1 MHKQWEHSHNNG
13 SQIVMIDL
21 SVASGFVIGLV
32 FGAVDL
38 LSGFCLMSSLRDMWT
53 KSDTR
58 KIRSFATAIAIA
70 IIGTQILAGSGLV
83 NIGTSIYLQ
92 PSFSAPLIFFGGLL
106 FGLGMVLANGCAS
119 RALVLLGKGN
129 LRSLVVITI
138 IGITAQMTLKGLIAP
153 ARIAFLDW
161 TRTTPTAVSAPALLS
176 TMGLDDAT
184 ARLIATLIASGA
196 LLIYAFSDKQFR
208 RAYGQIAAGVIIGLL
223 VVAGWAA
230 TGWLATDDFNPIP
243 VASLTFVSPLADS
256 VQYTMLST
264 GLTLNFGIALVAG
277 VLIGSLVT
285 ATLTGRF
292 ELEGYTSVTH
302 TGRSMA
308 GAAFMGIGGAMAYGC
323 SIGQGLTGVSTLA
336 MPSFIALIGILCGAA
351 FAIHSRARLLAF
363 AFR

>member
-1 MHKQWEHSHNNG
+1 MT
-13 SQIVMIDL
+13 VLIDL

-32 FGAVDL
+32 FGVVGL
-38 LSGFCLMSSLRDMWT
+38 LSGFCLMSSLRDLWT
-53 KSDTR
+53 TNDTR
-58 KIRSFATAIAIA
+58 KIRSFATALAVAIM
-70 IIGTQILAGSGLV
+70 GTQFLVGSGIV
-83 NIGTSIYLQ
+83 NVGASLYLQ

-129 LRSLVVITI
+129 LRSLVVITV

-161 TRTTPTAVSAPALLS
+161 TKTAPTAVSVPALLT
-176 TMGLDDAT
+176 TMGLDDIT
-184 ARLIATLIASGA
+184 ARLIAVVVASGA

-208 RAYGQIAAGVIIGLL
+208 RSYGQIAAGVIIGSL

-230 TGWLATDDFNPIP
+230 TGWLAADDFNPIA
-243 VASLTFVSPLADS
+243 VSSLTFVSPMADS

-277 VLIGSLVT
+277 VLLGSLVT

-302 TGRSMA
+302 TGRSLA
-308 GAAFMGIGGAMAYGC
+308 GATFMGIGGAMAYGC

-336 MPSFIALIGILCGAA
+336 MPSFIALAGILSGAA
-351 FAIHSRARLLAF
+351 FAIHSKTRLLAF

>member
-1 MHKQWEHSHNNG
+1 
-13 SQIVMIDL
+13 MIDL

-32 FGAVDL
+32 FGVVGL
-38 LSGFCLMSSLRDMWT
+38 LSGFCLMSSLRDLWT
-53 KSDTR
+53 TTDTR
-58 KIRSFATAIAIA
+58 KIRSYATALAVAIA
-70 IIGTQILAGSGLV
+70 GTQLLAGTGIV
-83 NIGTSIYLQ
+83 NIGASLYLQ

-129 LRSLVVITI
+129 LRSLVVITV

-161 TRTTPTAVSAPALLS
+161 TKTAPTAVSAPALLS
-176 TMGLDDAT
+176 TMGLDDIS

-208 RAYGQIAAGVIIGLL
+208 RSYGQIAAGLIIGLL

-230 TGWLATDDFNPIP
+230 TGWFAADDFNPIA
-243 VASLTFVSPLADS
+243 VSSLTFVSPMADS

-277 VLIGSLVT
+277 VLLGSLVT

-302 TGRSMA
+302 TGRSLA

-336 MPSFIALIGILCGAA
+336 MPSFIALAGILSGAA
-351 FAIHSRARLLAF
+351 FAIRSKTRLLAF

>member
-1 MHKQWEHSHNNG
+1 MGLWTLPPILHRKMFSFSQQWLV
-13 SQIVMIDL
+13 IVMIDL
-21 SVASGFVIGLV
+21 SVVSGFVIGLV
-32 FGAVDL
+32 FGVVGL
-38 LSGFCLMSSLRDMWT
+38 LSGFCLMSSLRDLWT
-53 KSDTR
+53 SNDTR
-58 KIRSFATAIAIA
+58 KIRSYATALAVA
-70 IIGTQILAGSGLV
+70 IIGTQALAGTGLV

-129 LRSLVVITI
+129 LRSLVVITV

-161 TRTTPTAVSAPALLS
+161 TKTAPTAVSVPALLN
-176 TMGLDDAT
+176 TMGLDDIA
-184 ARLIATLIASGA
+184 ARLIAALIASGA

-208 RAYGQIAAGVIIGLL
+208 RSYGQIAAGLIIGLL

-230 TGWLATDDFNPIP
+230 IP
-243 VASLTFVSPLADS
+243 VASLTFVSPIADS

-264 GLTLNFGIALVAG
+264 GLTLNFGIALVVG
-277 VLIGSLVT
+277 VLVGSLAT

-292 ELEGYTSVTH
+292 AFEGYTSVAH
-302 TGRSMA
+302 TGRSLA

-336 MPSFIALIGILCGAA
+336 MPSFIALAGILSGAA
-351 FAIHSRARLLAF
+351 FAIHSRTRLLAF

>member
-1 MHKQWEHSHNNG
+1 MT
-13 SQIVMIDL
+13 VMIDL
-21 SVASGFVIGLV
+21 SVASGYVIGLV
-32 FGAVDL
+32 FGVVGL
-38 LSGFCLMSSLRDMWT
+38 LSGFCLMSSLRDLWT
-53 KSDTR
+53 TNDTR
-58 KIRSFATAIAIA
+58 KIRSFATALAVAIM
-70 IIGTQILAGSGLV
+70 GTQFLAGGGIV
-83 NIGTSIYLQ
+83 NVSASLYLQ

-129 LRSLVVITI
+129 LRSLVVITV

-161 TRTTPTAVSAPALLS
+161 TKTAPTAVSVPALLT
-176 TMGLDDAT
+176 TMGLDDIT
-184 ARLIATLIASGA
+184 ARLIAVVVASGA

-208 RAYGQIAAGVIIGLL
+208 RSYGQIAAGVIIGSL

-230 TGWLATDDFNPIP
+230 TGWLAADDFNPIA
-243 VASLTFVSPLADS
+243 VSSLTFVSPMADS

-277 VLIGSLVT
+277 VLLGSLVT

-302 TGRSMA
+302 TGRSLA
-308 GAAFMGIGGAMAYGC
+308 GATFMGIGGAMAYGC

-336 MPSFIALIGILCGAA
+336 MPSFIALAGILSGAA
-351 FAIHSRARLLAF
+351 FAIHSKTRLLAF

>member
-1 MHKQWEHSHNNG
+1 
-13 SQIVMIDL
+13 MIDL

-32 FGAVDL
+32 FGVVGL
-38 LSGFCLMSSLRDMWT
+38 LSGFCLMSSLRDLWT
-53 KSDTR
+53 TSDTR
-58 KIRSFATAIAIA
+58 KIRSYATALAVAIL
-70 IIGTQILAGSGLV
+70 GTQILAGAGIV
-83 NIGTSIYLQ
+83 NIGASIYLQ

-129 LRSLVVITI
+129 LRSLVVITV

-161 TRTTPTAVSAPALLS
+161 TKTAPTAVSAPALLT
-176 TMGLDDAT
+176 TMGLDDIS

-196 LLIYAFSDKQFR
+196 LLIYAFSDKTFR
-208 RAYGQIAAGVIIGLL
+208 RSYGQVAAGLIIGLL

-230 TGWLATDDFNPIP
+230 TGWFAADDFNPVP
-243 VASLTFVSPLADS
+243 VASLTFVSPMADS
-256 VQYTMLST
+256 VQYVMLST

-277 VLIGSLVT
+277 VLAGSLTT

-292 ELEGYTSVTH
+292 EFEGYTSVTH
-302 TGRSMA
+302 TGRSIA
-308 GAAFMGIGGAMAYGC
+308 GAVFMGIGGAMAYGC

-336 MPSFIALIGILCGAA
+336 MPSFIALAGILSGAA
-351 FAIHSRARLLAF
+351 FAIHSKTRLLAF